1 MYMNE
6 QIREAAEQARA
17 RLHLTQDDVAKGAG
31 VKQATVSRLLAGER
45 AGEPDTWLRIL
56 DVLRGCLKNTPTC
69 AWVGVDD
76 ESKAVY
82 DRLAG

>member
-1 MYMNE
+1 MPMNE

-17 RLHLTQDDVAKGAG
+17 RLHRTQEDVARGAG

-56 DVLRGCLKNTPTC
+56 DVLGLELVAVPR
-69 AWVGVDD
+69 GVDV
-76 ESKAVY
+76 S
-82 DRLAG
+82 RLFEEGVKDG